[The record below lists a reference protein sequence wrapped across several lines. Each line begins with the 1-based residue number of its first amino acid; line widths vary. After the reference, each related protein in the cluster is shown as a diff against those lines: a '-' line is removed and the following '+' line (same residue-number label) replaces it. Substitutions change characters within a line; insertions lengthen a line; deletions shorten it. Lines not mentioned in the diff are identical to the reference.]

1 MNEFILFE
9 KVEEVKLIRIDVVR
23 AGRGGYILK
32 LEQIDQNGKVKRH
45 QKTYLGKKLSAMTPI
60 VKELQSLLVSKG
72 IEPWKIKEELRTINP
87 RKSVNDR
94 LWKHYA

>member
-23 AGRGGYILK
+23 SGRGGYILK

-45 QKTYLGKKLSAMTPI
+45 QKTYPGKKLSEMSPI
-60 VKELQSLLVSKG
+60 AKELQSLLVSKG
-72 IEPWKIKEELRTINP
+72 IEPWKIKEELRTINLK
-87 RKSVNDR
+87 KSNNDR